1 MHIFTVVLQSV
12 LVLLGIGFIG
22 LWITQRRIL
31 PESVISVLSTLV
43 IDIALPATV
52 FASIVINFNP
62 QSFPTWWQLPLWWA
76 GFTAIAFGLTWLS
89 RFIANR
95 DIRPEWSV
103 TMFFQNGLFFP
114 LIILSGLF
122 GEQTP
127 LIAMLFILMMF
138 HPTLFFSTYKLFFKQ
153 SKEDRMNWQRLINP
167 VLVVTLLAV
176 VLRLTNINENLP
188 GFIVDIFHILGQM
201 ALPLI
206 MLILGASLYLDFQQR
221 GRFYW
226 GEIGKFILVK
236 NIVFP
241 AVYIGLLILVKP
253 NDTIALLLFLQAV
266 VPPVTAAPILVER
279 GGGRK
284 NIATQF
290 VFASFIAAMVTIPT
304 MFLLFNHFFPGALQG
319 ILPSL

>member
-1 MHIFTVVLQSV
+1 MHIFSVVLQSV

-22 LWITQRRIL
+22 LWITRRRIL

-52 FASIVINFNP
+52 FASVIINFDP
-62 QSFPTWWQLPLWWA
+62 QEFPDWWQLPLWWLA
-76 GFTAIAFGLTWLS
+76 FTIVAFALTLLS
-89 RFIANR
+89 RFVAGKE
-95 DIRPEWSV
+95 IRPEWSV

-114 LIILSGLF
+114 LIILTGLF

-138 HPTLFFSTYKLFFKQ
+138 HPTLFFSTYQFFFK
-153 SKEDRMNWQRLINP
+153 KETPVKLNWQRLLNP
-167 VLVVTLLAV
+167 VLLVTVLAV
-176 VLRLTNINENLP
+176 VLRLTSINDHLP

-221 GRFYW
+221 GKFYV
-226 GEIGKFILVK
+226 GEIVKFILVK
-236 NIVFP
+236 NVVFP
-241 AVYIGLLILVKP
+241 AVFIGLLVLLRP
-253 NDTIALLLFLQAV
+253 NDSIALLLFLQAV

-284 NIATQF
+284 NVATQF
-290 VFASFIAAMVTIPT
+290 VFASFIASMVTIPA
-304 MFLLFNHFFPGALQG
+304 MFLLFNHLFPNALHLVSG
-319 ILPSL
+319 G